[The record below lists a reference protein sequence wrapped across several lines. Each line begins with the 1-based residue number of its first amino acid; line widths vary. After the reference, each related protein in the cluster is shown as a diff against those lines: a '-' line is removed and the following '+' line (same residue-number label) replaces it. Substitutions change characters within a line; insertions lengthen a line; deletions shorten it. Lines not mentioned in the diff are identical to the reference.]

1 MLTAIKGESCRFVGG
16 KYTGKAGWYDMAN
29 KSTKR
34 MIFVIVEDFDDE
46 GNDKSTRV
54 YKENVGDY
62 VEEQTY
68 AEAVLYQH
76 TDILKD
82 MNRLC
87 GKLAQCRLDR
97 INENIIVEI
106 FRAKLQLATRR
117 NSGTKGRYRYVDW
130 DPNPDEDL

>member
-1 MLTAIKGESCRFVGG
+1 MVIL
-16 KYTGKAGWYDMAN
+16 
-29 KSTKR
+29 
-34 MIFVIVEDFDDE
+34 IFVIVEDFDDE

-54 YKENVGDY
+54 YKENFGDY

-97 INENIIVEI
+97 ISEDIIVEI

-130 DPNPDEDL
+130 DPNPDDQDL

>member
-1 MLTAIKGESCRFVGG
+1 
-16 KYTGKAGWYDMAN
+16 
-29 KSTKR
+29 
-34 MIFVIVEDFDDE
+34 MIFVMVEDFDDE

-62 VEEQTY
+62 VKEQTY

-76 TDILKD
+76 VDILKD

-97 INENIIVEI
+97 IKEEIIVEI
-106 FRAKLQLATRR
+106 FRAKLQVATRR
-117 NSGTKGRYRYVDW
+117 DNGPRGCYRYVAW
-130 DPNPDEDL
+130 DPNPDQDIEFS